1 MDILNFISWIKAGKY
16 SPTMPAD
23 AITVVGVP
31 NPTRGDAYLPVT
43 VPVSSFTGTNIGKL
57 LGGGI
62 VVSEW
67 DENGIKKALIA
78 SLTNLSTL
86 LPWTIP
92 AYNTTLIGPTA
103 QSFSNGSTNTD
114 TTLIGPTAQS
124 FSNGS
129 TNTDAIIAQTG
140 VPANTAYAAGL
151 ARLYL
156 GGGFTDWYL
165 PAVWE
170 LKMCVN
176 AAVIVNRVLGD
187 VNGFANNFYW
197 SSTEFIKSG
206 NTAWGQ
212 NFYLGTQ
219 VNDPKGASYYVRA
232 VRIHNL

>member
-43 VPVSSFTGTNIGKL
+43 VPVTALQTNIGKL

-62 VVSEW
+62 VVAEW
-67 DENGIKKALIA
+67 DENGVKKALIA
-78 SLTNLSTL
+78 SLTNLSFVA
-86 LPWTIP
+86 PWTIP
-92 AYNTTLIGPTA
+92 AY
-103 QSFSNGSTNTD
+103 D

-140 VPANTAYAAGL
+140 VPATTAYAAGR

-165 PAVWE
+165 PALWKLV
-170 LKMCVN
+170 LCYN
-176 AAVIVNRVLGD
+176 SAAIVNKVLGD
-187 VNGFANNFYW
+187 VNGFSYINFNYW
-197 SSTEFIKSG
+197 SSTEFVG
-206 NTAWGQ
+206 NAAWGK
-212 NFYLGTQ
+212 NFSNGNQ
-219 VNDPKGASYYVRA
+219 VGFNKTNNFQVRA
-232 VRIHNL
+232 VRIHTL

>member
-92 AYNTTLIGPTA
+92 AYN
-103 QSFSNGSTNTD
+103 